1 MKIINKR
8 KILKLIILMNI
19 QVFQEHNQLAK

>member
-8 KILKLIILMNI
+8 KILKIIILMNI
-19 QVFQEHNQLAK
+19 QVSQELNQLVK